1 MPSEI
6 HPIVRQLRK
15 ARERANLSQN
25 QVDELAGLTKGTM
38 GELDL
43 VDRLRADNWAENG
56 PIKIEAIQEIE
67 RLRDKVA
74 RLEALID
81 GIDFSEGL
89 ADA

>member
-1 MPSEI
+1 MSE
-6 HPIVRQLRK
+6 P
-15 ARERANLSQN
+15 
-25 QVDELAGLTKGTM
+25 
-38 GELDL
+38 DL
-43 VDRLRADNWAENG
+43 VDRLRADNWAESG
-56 PIKIEAIQEIE
+56 PLKIEAIQEIE

>member
-1 MPSEI
+1 MGSLIDSSEG
-6 HPIVRQLRK
+6 Q
-15 ARERANLSQN
+15 
-25 QVDELAGLTKGTM
+25 GTM
-38 GELDL
+38 SELDL
-43 VDRLRADNWAENG
+43 VDRLRADNWAEIG

>member
-1 MPSEI
+1 MGSLIDSSEG
-6 HPIVRQLRK
+6 Q
-15 ARERANLSQN
+15 
-25 QVDELAGLTKGTM
+25 GTM
-38 GELDL
+38 SELDL

-56 PIKIEAIQEIE
+56 PIKIETIQEIE